1 MFPCC
6 HRNVLLA
13 PNILRVGTDEK
24 VFVEAQDYS
33 GNDLQVRISI
43 KNYPQKRTELTSAST
58 TLTAAN
64 NFQSLVNIKIPD
76 NKGFFSN
83 DPLEK
88 QYVYLQ
94 AQFPTSLLEKVVLVS
109 FQSGYIFVQ
118 TDKSIYTPETTVL
131 YRIFLL
137 TPDLKPIDYPGG
149 INVDII
155 NPHGLKI
162 KGEAIYPTEATIRGE
177 YRIPELAKFGIWSIV
192 VQYKNTP
199 QKNFTAQFE
208 VKEYVLPSFKVALIP
223 SKPFFYMD
231 DEVLEVEITA
241 KYLFGKNV
249 DGVAFVVFE
258 VRKDDRRIDLPRSLS
273 RTLITNGVGRA
284 VLTRSKIQQSINNIA
299 DLVGGS
305 LFISASVLTQTG
317 SEMVKAEKGGI
328 QIVKSPYTIEFKRT
342 PKYFHPGMP
351 LDVTVYATNPDQSPA
366 ENVGVVIRA
375 GQEGEV
381 RALTRRNGFAKVTV
395 NTNERWS
402 SLEITAKTEV
412 PDISAERQ
420 AENKMIAEA
429 YATKG
434 GSRNYL
440 HISADSA
447 ELAINDETKFQLIV
461 QSSVQDQDL
470 TYLIFS
476 KGQIVKAERLK
487 RKELISLSE
496 RITKD
501 LVPSFRLVAY
511 YHIGSEIV
519 SDSIWVAIKDTCL
532 GTLKLDVKQSLSGQI
547 LFNPGEEFDLVVTGD
562 PSAKVG
568 LVALDMGVLALNKNR
583 LTQSKIWNLIENYY
597 TGCTAGSGKDS
608 MGVFYDAGLLFQ
620 SDKAGGTKERTGQKV
635 SQTIEQVISGDFM
648 GRLIRKPIGSGDQ
661 LMISM
666 TLSLTATHYLDTTNQ
681 WEAVGLDRRNEAI
694 QHITTGYAEELN
706 FRKED
711 GSYAPFLSRP
721 SSTWLTAYVVKV
733 FAMASDYISIDK
745 NVLCSAIKWLIL
757 NAQMADGTFKK
768 SSKVIYS
775 QMVGDVRG
783 IDSDAS
789 LTAFVL
795 IALQEETISVLH
807 QLKYVNLCH
816 NVPGSSNKALDY
828 LERRLPS
835 LTNPYAIA
843 MTSYALANAGKFN
856 KDHLLQ
862 ASSEDGSN
870 WQVPGGQFFSVEA
883 TAYALLAL
891 VKAKEFDAAGKVV
904 RWLNRQSINYGSYG
918 TTQATIIVFQAM
930 AEYYK
935 KVRVQEDLYLE
946 VELRVR
952 ERSHPIKWIFN
963 SESAHMTSSDKVQL
977 QQEFNVTA
985 KGTGAGV
992 LKVMNIYY
1000 AKPIEKKIECK
1011 SYTVSVELKKEA
1023 KSITL
1028 CSRQNCFQSAQD
1040 KLVDMLQPAAVSVYE
1055 YYSPEERCVKFYHPT
1070 KKEVALSRLCS
1081 NQEGL
1086 CECAEENCSIQKKL
1100 NIEQNERELRACE
1113 AGTDY
1118 VYKVKVVET
1127 NLNPNTDFYEMEIE
1141 QILREGIDR
1150 VNPGN
1155 QRTFMGLAKCRSA
1168 FNFVKGKSYLLMGQR
1183 SNLLWKDKRNVLL
1196 APNILH
1202 MGTVEKVFVE
1212 AQDYSGNDLQVN
1224 ISIKDYPQ
1232 KRTELTSASTT
1243 LTAANNFQ
1251 SLVNIKIPD
1260 NKGFFSDDPLEKQ
1273 YVYLQAQF
1281 PSSLLEKVVLV
1292 SFQSGYIFVQTDKS
1306 IYKPETTVLY
1316 RIFLLTPDL
1325 KPTDSHRGIDVDVIN
1340 PHGLT
1345 IKRENM
1351 YPRNGIIKGEYRI
1364 PELAKFGIW
1373 SIVVQYKNTPQKNF
1387 TAQFE
1392 VKEYVLPN
1400 FEVALNPSKPFFYMD
1415 DEKLEVEIT
1424 AKYLFGKNV
1433 EGVAFVVF
1441 EVRRDD
1447 RRIALPRSLSRTPIT
1462 NGVGRVV
1469 LTRSMIQQSIT
1480 NIADLVGGSLFIS
1493 ASVLTQTGSEM
1504 VKAEKEDIQIVKSP
1518 YTIEFK
1524 KTPKYFHPG
1533 MPFDVTVYA
1542 TNPDQSPAE
1551 NVGVVIRAG
1560 QEGEVRALTRRNGF
1574 AIVTVNTNER
1584 WSSLE
1589 ITAKT
1594 DVPDIS
1600 AERQAENKMIAEAY
1614 ATKGGSR
1621 NYLHISAD
1629 STELETNNETKFHLN
1644 VQSSVQEQDLTYLIL
1659 SKGQI
1664 VKAERLKK
1672 KEQMILS
1679 ERITKDLVPSFRL
1692 VAYYHIGSEI
1702 VSDSIRVEVKDRC
1715 MGTLKLN
1722 VKQMSK
1728 KVFQTGENFN
1738 LVVTG
1743 DPGAKVGLVAV
1754 DKRVFLLNKNRLT
1767 QSKIWNLIEKYD
1779 TGCTPGSGKDSMGVF
1794 YDAGLLF
1801 QSDKAGGTK
1810 ERTDIQCPT
1819 PQKRKR
1825 RELQITQ
1832 TLVGK
1837 FAKDLKKCC
1846 EDGIRQT
1853 RLDYTCE
1860 QRSTF
1865 IMEDSECVK
1874 AFLDCCMEIRSHKDK
1889 QRPLVRLA
1897 RSDDDDDYD
1906 YDDDDFISFF
1916 TRTHFPESWL
1926 WEDISLPACPGNK
1939 PCTTTTLTMD
1949 TNYLQ
1954 DSITTWQILAI
1965 SLSKTHGIC
1974 AADPYEITVV
1984 KDFFVDLKLP
1994 YSAVH
1999 NEQVEIKAI
2008 LYNLSNMLQKVRL
2021 EFFETEQI
2029 CSVANKKKKYRSIV
2043 NIDPNSSRSV
2053 PFLIIPMKIGD
2064 HHIEVKAASGSYHDG
2079 VRKTLKVMPEGM
2091 LTEILETNLK
2101 LNPSQFPGGIQ
2112 TVQMK
2117 TDIPSGQVPNTP
2129 AHSQIIV
2136 TGKKNEKN
2144 KHHYKLWKSTR
2155 LTAYVVK
2162 VFAMATDYISIDKNV
2177 LCSAIKWLILNAQM
2191 PDGTFK
2197 ERSPVVHSEMV
2208 GDVRGKDSDAS
2219 LTAFVLIALQEG
2231 NHLCA
2236 TYVSS
2241 ILESSSK
2248 ALNYLERRLLSL
2260 NNPYA
2265 IAMTSYALAKAG
2277 KFNKNHLLQASSED
2291 GSYWQVPGGQFF
2303 SVEATAYA
2311 LLALVKAKEFNAAG
2325 KAVRWLNRQS
2335 INYGGHGT
2343 TQATIM
2349 VFQAVAEYYKQVS
2362 HRKNVDLMV
2371 EVRVSE
2377 RHRPVKWIFN
2387 SENLQLTYTYKVQ
2400 LQQEFNVTAKGTGA
2414 GVFKVMTIYYA
2425 RPIEKKSN
2433 CKNYTVSL
2441 EMKREAKTSY
2451 SNAEESYMF
2460 TINVLYNDPNGDAPM
2475 TILDIGLLT
2484 GFVVDKRDLT
2494 DLSSENDKYI
2504 QKFEMNEELSER
2516 GSLIIYLDKVS
2527 HTVPDRIAFRMH
2539 KINKVNM
2546 LQPAA
2551 VSVYEYYSPEER
2563 CVKFY
2568 HPTKNEGALSML
2580 CSNREGL
2587 CECAEENCSIQ
2598 KKPKIKNNDWELVD
2612 YVYKAKVVEMNLNP
2626 NTDFYEMEIEEIL
2639 REGIDQVKPGNRTSF
2654 MGRADCRSAFNF
2666 VKGKSYLLMGQ
2677 RSNILKEDSRFGT
2690 WSIAAQYKYNPQKN
2704 FTAEFE
2710 TKDYAFFYVEDETF
2724 EVEIIAKYLFGKNV
2738 DGVAFVVFGVRKDKL
2753 KIRLTG
2759 SLSREII
2766 TNGVGRAVLTK
2777 AKIQQAIPNINDL
2790 EGGSLFI
2797 SVSVLT
2803 QTGSEMVEAEKG
2815 GIQIVKSPYTIE
2827 FKKTP
2832 KYFHPG
2838 MSFDVA
2844 VYVTNP
2850 DQSPAEDVDVVIKVD
2865 KDQREVKG
2873 RTKSNGMAK
2882 VIVNTQGGW
2891 KTVDITARTDVPG
2904 ISAERQAQNK
2914 MIAEAYTTKEYSGNY
2929 LHISADS
2936 AELQINDETKF
2947 QLNFKS
2953 SVQDQDLTYLILS
2966 KGQIVKAERYNRKGQ
2981 SLISLSE
2988 RITKDLVPSFRL
3000 VAYYH
3005 VGAEIVSDSIWVDVK
3020 DTCMGTLKLSVKD
3033 NPDGKIFEPGDEFK
3047 LVVTGDPSA
3056 KVGLVA
3062 VDKGV
3067 FVLNK
3072 NRLTQSKIWNLIE
3085 KYDTGCTAGSGKDS
3099 MGVFYDAGLL
3109 FQSDKAGGT
3118 KERTDNQCPTP
3129 PKRKR
3134 RAKTLAEIT
3143 QTLDD
3148 DDDFISSDEIVTR
3161 TQFPESWLWEYIN
3174 LPACSGNQCT
3184 TTSITMETLFPED
3197 SITTWQLLAI
3207 SLSKTHG
3214 ICVADPFE
3222 ITVAKEF
3229 FVDLK
3234 LPYSAVHNEQVE
3246 IKAILYNFSK
3256 RRQMVRVEF
3265 FETDHIC
3272 STASKKKKYRTIVN
3286 VDPNSSRSVPFVII
3300 PMKIGEHHIEV
3311 QAASSSYH
3319 DGVRRTLKV
3328 VPEGVLTEQLEANME
3343 LNPSQAPGGV
3353 QVVQLSSEVPSGQV
3367 PNTDAHTYITVVGQ
3381 KVSQAIK
3388 QAISGD
3394 FMGHLI
3400 VQPTGSGEQNMIYM
3414 TLPLIATH
3422 YLDTTE
3428 QWEGVGLGR
3437 RNEAIQHITTGYTR
3451 ELTYRKPDGSYAAWL
3466 SRPSS
3471 TWLTAYVAKV
3481 FAMASDLIHIE
3492 ENVICSAIKWLT
3504 LNVQM
3509 PDGTFI
3515 EKAPVVHSEM
3525 VGDVQGKDSSASLT
3539 AFVLIALQESNHLC
3553 AESVG
3558 HLLES
3563 SNKALDYLE
3572 SRLPSLTNPYA
3583 IAMTSY
3589 ALANAGKFNKDR
3601 LLQASSEGG
3610 SYWEVPGGQFF
3621 SVEATAYALLALVKA
3636 KEFDAAGKVVRWLN
3650 RQSIHYG
3657 GHGTTQATIMVFQA
3671 VAEYYKQVG
3680 HQEKVDLMVEVSGVH
3695 RPIKWNLNNRNSHLT
3710 RSYEVQLK
3718 QKFKVT
3724 ATGTGAAVL
3733 RVMTMYYDKSMKTKN
3748 ECKKYSLSVEMK
3760 RNAKVSYTDA
3770 EESYELT
3777 IEVLYKDPNRDA
3789 TMTILDIGLLTGFVV
3804 DKSDRT
3810 DLSSGN
3816 DKYIQMTTELSE
3828 RGSLI
3833 IYLDKVSHTV
3843 PEIIAFS
3850 VHKINKVDMLQPAA
3864 VSVYEHNSPGERC
3877 VKFYHPT
3884 KKEGA
3889 LHKLCSNQG
3898 GLCEC
3903 AEEKQYIKDS
3913 ERELKAC
3920 DSDFSYVYKVKVV
3933 EMNLNPNTDFYIM
3946 EIEQILREGID
3957 RVEPGNQR
3965 TFMGHADCRSAFN
3978 FVKGKSYLL
3987 MGQRSNLLKE
3997 DSRLLYILGE
4007 KTWIE
4012 YWPTSVE
4019 GQTDEYKET
4028 HQGITALVNALLI
4041 IGCVK
4046 T

>member
-1 MFPCC
+1 M
-6 HRNVLLA
+6 LA

-24 VFVEAQDYS
+24 VFVEVQDYS
-33 GNDLQVRISI
+33 GNDLQVTISI
-43 KNYPQKRTELTSAST
+43 KNYRHKMTELTSATT

-88 QYVYLQ
+88 HYVYLQ
-94 AQFPTSLLEKVVLVS
+94 AQFPSSLLEKVVLVS

-118 TDKSIYTPETTVL
+118 TDKNIYTPETTVL
-131 YRIFLL
+131 
-137 TPDLKPIDYPGG
+137 
-149 INVDII
+149 
-155 NPHGLKI
+155 
-162 KGEAIYPTEATIRGE
+162 
-177 YRIPELAKFGIWSIV
+177 
-192 VQYKNTP
+192 
-199 QKNFTAQFE
+199 
-208 VKEYVLPSFKVALIP
+208 PSFQVALNP

-241 KYLFGKNV
+241 KYLFGENV

-258 VRKDDRRIDLPRSLS
+258 VRKDDKRITLPRSLS
-273 RTLITNGVGRA
+273 RTL
-284 VLTRSKIQQSINNIA
+284 
-299 DLVGGS
+299 
-305 LFISASVLTQTG
+305 
-317 SEMVKAEKGGI
+317 
-328 QIVKSPYTIEFKRT
+328 
-342 PKYFHPGMP
+342 
-351 LDVTVYATNPDQSPA
+351 VYVTNPDQSPA

-381 RALTRRNGFAKVTV
+381 RSLTRRNGFAKVTV
-395 NTNERWS
+395 NTNKRWS
-402 SLEITAKTEV
+402 SLDITAKTKV
-412 PDISAERQ
+412 PDISAKRQ

-434 GSRNYL
+434 GSGNYL
-440 HISADSA
+440 HIRADNA
-447 ELAINDETKFQLIV
+447 GLAINDETKFQLIV

-470 TYLIFS
+470 TYLILS

-511 YHIGSEIV
+511 YHIGSEVV
-519 SDSIWVAIKDTCL
+519 SDSIWVDVKDTCM
-532 GTLKLDVKQSLSGQI
+532 GTLKLDVKQSLNGQI

-568 LVALDMGVLALNKNR
+568 LVAVDKGVFALNKNR
-583 LTQSKIWNLIENYY
+583 LTQSKIWNLIEKYD
-597 TGCTAGSGKDS
+597 TGCTAGSGNDS

-620 SDKAGGTKERTGQKV
+620 SDIAGGTKERTGQKV

-661 LMISM
+661 LMVSM

-711 GSYAPFLSRP
+711 GSYAPFLSRS

-768 SSKVIYS
+768 SSQVFYS
-775 QMVGDVRG
+775 DMVN
-783 IDSDAS
+783 
-789 LTAFVL
+789 F
-795 IALQEETISVLH
+795 
-807 QLKYVNLCH
+807 
-816 NVPGSSNKALDY
+816 PGSSSKALDY
-828 LERRLPS
+828 LEGRLPF

-856 KDHLLQ
+856 KDRLLQ

-904 RWLNRQSINYGSYG
+904 RWLNRQRINYGGHG
-918 TTQATIIVFQAM
+918 TTQ
-930 AEYYK
+930 
-935 KVRVQEDLYLE
+935 
-946 VELRVR
+946 
-952 ERSHPIKWIFN
+952 
-963 SESAHMTSSDKVQL
+963 VQL

-1023 KSITL
+1023 KTSYKDAEESYMLTINVLYNNPNRDATMTIL
-1028 CSRQNCFQSAQD
+1028 DIGLLTGFVVD
-1040 KLVDMLQPAAVSVYE
+1040 KRDLAELSSGNDKYIQKFEMDKELSERGSLIIYLDKVSHSVPDRIAFRMHKMNKVDMLQPAAVSVYE
-1055 YYSPEERCVKFYHPT
+1055 YYSP
-1070 KKEVALSRLCS
+1070 
-1081 NQEGL
+1081 
-1086 CECAEENCSIQKKL
+1086 
-1100 NIEQNERELRACE
+1100 
-1113 AGTDY
+1113 

-1127 NLNPNTDFYEMEIE
+1127 NLNLNTDFYEMEIE
-1141 QILREGIDR
+1141 EILREGIDR
-1150 VNPGN
+1150 IEPGN
-1155 QRTFMGLAKCRSA
+1155 QRTFMGHADCRSA

-1183 SNLLWKDKRNVLL
+1183 SNLLKEDNKNVML

-1202 MGTVEKVFVE
+1202 MDTDEKVFVE
-1212 AQDYSGNDLQVN
+1212 AQDYSGNDLQVT
-1224 ISIKDYPQ
+1224 ISIKDYPH
-1232 KRTELTSASTT
+1232 KMIELTSATTT

-1260 NKGFFSDDPLEKQ
+1260 GMKGFFSDDPLKKQ

-1292 SFQSGYIFVQTDKS
+1292 SFQSGFIFVQTDKS
-1306 IYKPETTVLY
+1306 IYKPETT
-1316 RIFLLTPDL
+1316 
-1325 KPTDSHRGIDVDVIN
+1325 
-1340 PHGLT
+1340 
-1345 IKRENM
+1345 
-1351 YPRNGIIKGEYRI
+1351 
-1364 PELAKFGIW
+1364 
-1373 SIVVQYKNTPQKNF
+1373 
-1387 TAQFE
+1387 
-1392 VKEYVLPN
+1392 VLPN

-1441 EVRRDD
+1441 EVRKDD
-1447 RRIALPRSLSRTPIT
+1447 RRIVLPRSLSRTPIT
-1462 NGVGRVV
+1462 NGVGHAV
-1469 LTRSMIQQSIT
+1469 LTRSMIQQSIN
-1480 NIADLVGGSLFIS
+1480 NIDDLVGGSLFIS

-1533 MPFDVTVYA
+1533 MPFDVTVYV

-1560 QEGEVRALTRRNGF
+1560 QEGEVRSLTRRNGF
-1574 AIVTVNTNER
+1574 AKVTVNTNER
-1584 WSSLE
+1584 WSSLD
-1589 ITAKT
+1589 IT
-1594 DVPDIS
+1594 
-1600 AERQAENKMIAEAY
+1600 
-1614 ATKGGSR
+1614 
-1621 NYLHISAD
+1621 
-1629 STELETNNETKFHLN
+1629 
-1644 VQSSVQEQDLTYLIL
+1644 IL

-1702 VSDSIRVEVKDRC
+1702 VSDSIRVE
-1715 MGTLKLN
+1715 LKLN

-1743 DPGAKVGLVAV
+1743 DPSAKVGLVAV
-1754 DKRVFLLNKNRLT
+1754 DKRVFLLNKDRLT

-1779 TGCTPGSGKDSMGVF
+1779 TGCTAGSGKDSMGVF

-1810 ERTDIQCPT
+1810 ERT
-1819 PQKRKR
+1819 
-1825 RELQITQ
+1825 
-1832 TLVGK
+1832 VGK

-1846 EDGIRQT
+1846 ADGIRQT

-1860 QRSTF
+1860 KRSTF

-1874 AFLDCCMEIRSHKDK
+1874 AFLDCCTEIGSHKDK

-1897 RSDDDDDYD
+1897 RSQEYD
-1906 YDDDDFISFF
+1906 YDDDFF
-1916 TRTHFPESWL
+1916 PRTQFPESWF

-1949 TNYLQ
+1949 TNYLK

-1974 AADPYEITVV
+1974 VADPYEITVV

-1994 YSAVH
+1994 YSAIH
-1999 NEQVEIKAI
+1999 KEQVEIKAI
-2008 LYNLSNMLQKVRL
+2008 LYNFSNMRQRVRL
-2021 EFFETEQI
+2021 EFFETEQF
-2029 CSVANKKKKYRSIV
+2029 CSIANKKKYRSIV
-2043 NIDPNSSRSV
+2043 NIDPESSRSV
-2053 PFLIIPMKIGD
+2053 SFLIIPIKIGD

-2079 VRKTLKVMPEGM
+2079 VRKTLKIIPEGM
-2091 LTEILETNLK
+2091 LTEILETKLE
-2101 LNPSQFPGGIQ
+2101 LNPSQFFGGIQ

-2117 TDIPSGQVPNTP
+2117 TDILSGQVPNTP

-2136 TGKKNEKN
+2136 TGQQVSQIIEQVISGDFMGRLIVKPIGSGDQLMISMTLPLIATHYLDTTNQWEAVGLHKRNEAIQHIKTGYLQEL
-2144 KHHYKLWKSTR
+2144 KFRKDDGSYASFLTRPSSTW

-2162 VFAMATDYISIDKNV
+2162 VFAMANDYISIDKNV

-2231 NHLCA
+2231 NHHCA

-2277 KFNKNHLLQASSED
+2277 KFNKDHLLQASSED

-2325 KAVRWLNRQS
+2325 KAVRWLNRQR

-2362 HRKNVDLMV
+2362 HQKNVDLMV
-2371 EVRVSE
+2371 EVR
-2377 RHRPVKWIFN
+2377 
-2387 SENLQLTYTYKVQ
+2387 VQ

-2441 EMKREAKTSY
+2441 EMKREAITSY

-2494 DLSSENDKYI
+2494 ELSSGNDKYI

-2527 HTVPDRIAFRMH
+2527 HSVPDRIAFRMH
-2539 KINKVNM
+2539 KLSKVIK

-2568 HPTKNEGALSML
+2568 HPTKKEGALSML

-2587 CECAEENCSIQ
+2587 CECAE
-2598 KKPKIKNNDWELVD
+2598 
-2612 YVYKAKVVEMNLNP
+2612 VYKAKVVAINLNP

-2639 REGIDQVKPGNRTSF
+2639 REDEKVFVEAQDYSGNDLQVTISIMNYPQKSCQVAFATTTLTAANNFQSLVNINIRAFCGGPLEKQYVYLQAQFPTGLLEKVVLVSPLTGYIFVQTDKSIYTPGTTVSYRIFLLNLELKPDDRAELDVDIIVIDRQT
-2654 MGRADCRSAFNF
+2654 M
-2666 VKGKSYLLMGQ
+2666 
-2677 RSNILKEDSRFGT
+2677 RSNKGFVIGQYRIPELVKFGT
-2690 WSIAAQYKYNPQKN
+2690 WSIAAQYKNNPQKN

-2710 TKDYAFFYVEDETF
+2710 TKDYVLPSFEVAFKLPKPFFYVEDETF

-2759 SLSREII
+2759 SLSRETI

-2777 AKIQQAIPNINDL
+2777 TKIQQAIPNINDL

-2850 DQSPAEDVDVVIKVD
+2850 DQSPAENVDVVIKVGQ
-2865 KDQREVKG
+2865 DQREVKG
-2873 RTKSNGMAK
+2873 RTKSNGIAK
-2882 VIVNTQGGW
+2882 VIVNTQAGW
-2891 KTVDITARTDVPG
+2891 NTVDITARTDVPG

-2914 MIAEAYTTKEYSGNY
+2914 MIAEAYTTKEGSGNY

-2936 AELQINDETKF
+2936 AELQINDDSKF
-2947 QLNFKS
+2947 LLNFKS
-2953 SVQDQDLTYLILS
+2953 NDQDQDLTYLILS
-2966 KGQIVKAERYNRKGQ
+2966 KGQIVKAERFNRKGQ
-2981 SLISLSE
+2981 SIISLSE

-3005 VGAEIVSDSIWVDVK
+3005 VGAEVVSDSIWVDVK

-3033 NPDGKIFEPGDEFK
+3033 NPDGKIYEPGDEFE

-3067 FVLNK
+3067 FALNK

-3085 KYDTGCTAGSGKDS
+3085 KYDKGCTAGSGKDS

-3118 KERTDNQCPTP
+3118 KERT
-3129 PKRKR
+3129 
-3134 RAKTLAEIT
+3134 
-3143 QTLDD
+3143 
-3148 DDDFISSDEIVTR
+3148 
-3161 TQFPESWLWEYIN
+3161 
-3174 LPACSGNQCT
+3174 
-3184 TTSITMETLFPED
+3184 
-3197 SITTWQLLAI
+3197 
-3207 SLSKTHG
+3207 G

-3256 RRQMVRVEF
+3256 KRQMVRVEF
-3265 FETDHIC
+3265 FETENIC
-3272 STASKKKKYRTIVN
+3272 STASKKEKYRTIVN
-3286 VDPNSSRSVPFVII
+3286 VDPNSSRSVPFVFI

-3328 VPEGVLTEQLEANME
+3328 VSEGVLTEQLEANME

-3353 QVVQLSSEVPSGQV
+3353 QVVQLTSEVPSGQV

-3381 KVSQAIK
+3381 KFSQTIK

-3394 FMGHLI
+3394 FMGRLI

-3437 RNEAIQHITTGYTR
+3437 RYEAIQHITTGYVR
-3451 ELTYRKPDGSYAAWL
+3451 ELTYRKPDGSYAAL
-3466 SRPSS
+3466 LNRPSS

-3481 FAMASDLIHIE
+3481 FAMASDLIHLE
-3492 ENVICSAIKWLT
+3492 KNVICSAIKWLT

-3509 PDGTFI
+3509 PDGMFI
-3515 EKAPVVHSEM
+3515 EKAPVVQSEM
-3525 VGDVQGKDSSASLT
+3525 V
-3539 AFVLIALQESNHLC
+3539 
-3553 AESVG
+3553 

-3563 SNKALDYLE
+3563 SNKALSFLE
-3572 SRLPSLTNPYA
+3572 RRLPFLTNPYA

-3589 ALANAGKFNKDR
+3589 ALANAGKFNKDL

-3610 SYWEVPGGQFF
+3610 SYWQVPGGQFF

-3636 KEFDAAGKVVRWLN
+3636 QEFDAAGKAVRWLN
-3650 RQSIHYG
+3650 RQSINYG

-3671 VAEYYKQVG
+3671 VAEYYKQVS
-3680 HQEKVDLMVEVSGVH
+3680 HQKKLDLMVEVSE
-3695 RPIKWNLNNRNSHLT
+3695 L
-3710 RSYEVQLK
+3710 
-3718 QKFKVT
+3718 
-3724 ATGTGAAVL
+3724 VL
-3733 RVMTMYYDKSMKTKN
+3733 QFSD
-3748 ECKKYSLSVEMK
+3748 
-3760 RNAKVSYTDA
+3760 
-3770 EESYELT
+3770 
-3777 IEVLYKDPNRDA
+3777 YKDPYRDA

-3810 DLSSGN
+3810 DLNSGN
-3816 DKYIQMTTELSE
+3816 NKYIQMTSELSE

-3833 IYLDKVSHTV
+3833 IYFDKVSHTV

-3889 LHKLCSNQG
+3889 LRRLCSNQG

-3903 AEEKQYIKDS
+3903 AEENCSIQKKQYIKDS

-3920 DSDFSYVYKVKVV
+3920 DSDISYVYKVKVV
-3933 EMNLNPNTDFYIM
+3933 EMNLNPNTDFYIL

-3987 MGQRSNLLKE
+3987 MGQLSNLLKE
-3997 DSRLLYILGE
+3997 DNKLLYILGE

-4019 GQTDEYKET
+4019 GQTNEYKEKY
-4028 HQGITALVNALLI
+4028 QGITALAEVLSI
-4041 IGCVK
+4041 VGCFK